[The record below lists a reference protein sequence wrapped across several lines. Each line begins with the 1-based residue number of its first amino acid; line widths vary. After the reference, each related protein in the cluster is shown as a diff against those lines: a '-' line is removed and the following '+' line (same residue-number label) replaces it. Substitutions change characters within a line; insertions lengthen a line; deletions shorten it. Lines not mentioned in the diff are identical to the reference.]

1 MRSTFL
7 DPSCRSAGADRARYI
22 PFQALVTKASQ
33 SLLGSALIYQS
44 TDLDLFSYTGV
55 LPTSGSTL
63 LCIKDHQARTPIASL
78 TFSAE
83 NALTQANVS
92 RFIEENKLPTV
103 VQLDAGNFK
112 EVMKNTRGSI
122 VVLAGQTTS
131 DERKLKDNVAVL
143 RDVATAWRKGG
154 RKFEQGVIFAWMDGN
169 KWGKWLKQNYGC
181 VSLAAR
187 AIGYAYQKLTI
198 VRILVAARMSRSAMP
213 QVVVADPIVSL
224 TLSIIG
230 RSGRSLTRELSRQPC
245 RNRSTT
251 TSRSR
256 LRSSSSRATRSFRR
270 SRASSR
276 RRSNPRQLR
285 AGPTDSRGRCRS
297 SSASGV

>member
-1 MRSTFL
+1 VRSTFL

-92 RFIEENKLPTV
+92 RF

-122 VVLAGQTTS
+122 VVLAGLTTS

-230 RSGRSLTRELSRQPC
+230 RSGRSLTRELSLQSC